1 MGEHNDHNNSNTT
14 QQDCQRDCQQ
24 QQQQHHAPGLLSTGL
39 STTTH
44 QEGEV
49 NLGLEGEERQP
60 QEHGHREPCGLDHDR
75 PLEAHTQK
83 RKTRKDRGQPHPP
96 LPAPPPPPSPYP
108 PPGSPQ
114 PAVYTLRSV
123 TLVVP
128 VNRPFPPLI
137 VPGYRRKI
145 HNPQG

>member
-14 QQDCQRDCQQ
+14 HQDYCQRDCRPQLTRKEKSILVWKVKSVSPRNT
-24 QQQQHHAPGLLSTGL
+24 AIVSPAAW
-39 STTTH
+39 TTIVPLKHTH
-44 QEGEV
+44 
-49 NLGLEGEERQP
+49 R
-60 QEHGHREPCGLDHDR
+60 
-75 PLEAHTQK
+75 K
-83 RKTRKDRGQPHPP
+83 RKTRKDRGQHHPP

-114 PAVYTLRSV
+114 PAVHTLRSV
-123 TLVVP
+123 TLLVP